1 MLYVPPELAQPLAQR
16 SCVLPQGDKG
26 NGDTGEAGEAEHGKD
41 RNEHI
46 VVSARMV
53 SNALY
58 SDRASGATP
67 FSVIAR
73 ESELPDAHNTKVL
86 LD

>member
-16 SCVLPQGDKG
+16 SCVLPHTGDKG
-26 NGDTGEAGEAEHGKD
+26 KGDTGGSGGR
-41 RNEHI
+41 RNTAMNTSWLAP
-46 VVSARMV
+46 VA
-53 SNALY
+53 NALY